1 MKRKILSILLV
12 AVMLLGT
19 VPFSAFAGEL
29 PENAPTECV
38 PVPFAGQGGTAET
51 TNEYTP
57 IDENCCLWQNGTYVV
72 TGDVTLNGSASVV
85 GTVNLILCDGAK
97 LTVTGCNEGEAA
109 IYVPEG
115 NTLNIYGQKGS
126 SGKLTV
132 TGGDY
137 AAGIGGSDIEIFPA
151 LSNNCGN
158 INIYGGV
165 INAVGG
171 NGGAGIGGGW
181 GGSAGS
187 VVIYGGTVTA
197 EGDKFFGAGIGAGE
211 EGNCAGAVT
220 FEGGNT
226 HVSGA
231 WSVRCE
237 ATVSDDLLVYD
248 FDVDQ
253 YTVDGWRLGFEGN
266 PSVDTLIG
274 SCKYFE
280 NGVEKLFPDHI
291 NIYNGEKKLNG
302 GFYFVTEDFV
312 LNGKL
317 TAESESQIVLADGV
331 TVDVTQYG
339 RQTGYILHVYTSSV
353 GNAHGCMPGGLAFD
367 EQGKTF
373 DVNICDCSVY
383 NGETALA
390 AGTYYVT
397 GNFSLDEIL
406 TVTGR
411 VNLILA
417 DGVMLDLRNGGRQ
430 TGSNLRILTESF
442 CDTKGSLLPRL
453 MYNEQGE
460 SVTVGDF
467 YVYNGE
473 TELDAGTYY
482 VGKDYTVSG
491 NLKPN
496 GKVNFLIADGVT
508 LKADIFAVGSDS
520 SFEFY
525 TESTGD
531 KKGVFEGYKMSSQKY
546 IDENGE
552 LCDMPE
558 GFNYYNGEM
567 FLESGWY
574 FVSGKG
580 CDNYVTVSGTV
591 HLVLGDGA
599 DVLFDGGIVVNSG
612 NTLCIYAQSTGD
624 RMGTATFAGSGF
636 TGIGSFVNQDCGTVI
651 INGGNITAA
660 GSSMCAGIGGC
671 RSRNGGDVTINGGNV
686 TATGGSDAA
695 GIGGGFCGNGG
706 NVTINGGTV
715 TARGGPNGAGIGSGS
730 GRPESRSEERI
741 VTSGGSLTVNG
752 GFTAAYASYDA
763 AGIGGGFFGN
773 ASTVTI
779 NGGTV
784 RAYAG
789 KDKEAIGAGCFTKI
803 KPDDSIGSLSIGSG
817 MVGYSTESTEMCIGP
832 SDNVSDNKGKSDYFI
847 IDGHYYDR
855 YGTLR
860 MMNNHTVRYNGET
873 VLEPRAYYVDESIT
887 VENPIFVPSGVKL
900 ILADGVVLN
909 AAKGMLVTGD
919 IAPEI
924 LSTSLGDNKG
934 IFTGEI
940 YNCYNTEG
948 ESGKFPSGLQSYN
961 NQLRLTGGYLV
972 DENVTA
978 EEPLLIDGN
987 ASLFLY
993 DGVTFNAAAGYL
1005 VTEGSSLTIYTLSKG
1020 ENKGAFIGKKLTKAC
1035 EKTLPEYVKYY
1046 SGQTSP
1052 AAGWYYVQENRTLNA
1067 AMVLRDDVHFI
1078 IPDGVILDVPKGIYM
1093 TESAVLDICPL
1104 SNGENAG
1111 QLTGQIINEYID
1123 ADGSHAIPDSVA
1135 IYAKNTTTLNSSYY
1149 LVLENST
1156 VNYFS
1161 IPDENVTVLIAD
1173 GVTLKGN
1180 AGYFGYEPNI
1190 GTFST
1195 GENAGRFVGEALFYL
1210 DENDSSCLVPSDAHF
1225 YNGET
1230 VLTDGIWFVGSNK
1243 TVSGRISVSGDV
1255 LLVLGNGTTLTAY
1268 KGITVAEGNSLTVTA
1283 QSDGSDAGKLIA
1295 YALFGAD
1302 PDEINDGDY
1311 NAAIGGDEDME
1322 TPVGTVIIRH
1332 GYVEAHGF
1340 MGGAGI
1346 GCAYADEG
1354 GTIIISGGT
1363 VYAYGNDYAIGI
1375 GGDCTTVT
1383 IYGGNVFAYGDESG
1397 KYGGSGFGGENSV
1410 LNVLGGRV
1418 YACGKKGDSA
1428 VTGASVS
1435 FSDEIRVIDL
1445 NTNKIYGDTLFTGS
1459 VQNGAK
1465 EVLFFDA
1472 SAVNEK
1478 GETVL
1483 FPESGR
1489 IYKGETVLEE
1499 DTWYYVTESA
1509 EAGDLLI
1516 FREGACAVLADGVT
1530 LNSAKGILCP
1540 ASGAPTVY
1548 GTSNE
1553 ENKGK
1558 LVGTLM
1564 LPYLDSENTPRALPD
1579 DASVYNGQTELAD
1592 EWVYVD
1598 ENHTL
1603 TAPLCVHGNVNI
1615 VLADGVTLDAAK
1627 GIAIEENGQLN
1638 ILYVSNGENKGVFI
1652 GTEKGYIDENGTQQ
1666 NLPQGFAVYD
1676 SETLLTDNWYF
1687 VTEDTTLDTPLEISC
1702 DVTLV
1707 IADGVTLTANKG
1719 IVLTDGNS
1727 LTVYAQSEGENAGS
1741 IITYGGKGA
1750 AGIGGDFLTSDA
1762 GELTVNGGNITAVGG
1777 VGAAGIGGGLG
1788 GSGAEVVINN
1798 GTVTVTGGSGA
1809 KAIGGGT
1816 GAASDGTLA
1825 INESLAVEAGNGAQ
1839 SISALEYDAQ
1849 SFVKITNH
1857 GEKYL
1862 CGIVG
1867 VSDDTAENIT
1877 VILTD
1882 TENSANVYNGETDG
1896 TNVYYVDNAP
1906 NGKYI
1911 MSVACDGAVT
1921 RTYTVEISDGRLVKS
1936 AELYVEGDVNG
1947 DGVIGIYD
1955 YQQAVNI
1962 ALGNENAVDGE
1973 GDLSDEADYKIAV
1986 ADFDCDGYVDVLD
1999 VTLVER
2005 KVYA

>member
-1 MKRKILSILLV
+1 MKRKVLSILLA
-12 AVMLLGT
+12 AVILIGVM
-19 VPFSAFAGEL
+19 PFSAFAGEL
-29 PENAPTECV
+29 PGEEPADPAPV
-38 PVPFAGQGGTAET
+38 AFIGQGGTAEAADD
-51 TNEYTP
+51 YTML
-57 IDENCCLWQNGTYVV
+57 DEECCLWQSGTYVAA
-72 TGDVTLNGSASVV
+72 GDITLSGSASVA
-85 GTVNLILCDGAK
+85 GNVNLILCDGAK
-97 LTVTGCNEGEAA
+97 LSVAGENEGEAA

-115 NTLNIYGQKGS
+115 STLNIYGQKGS
-126 SGKLTV
+126 SGRLSV
-132 TGGDY
+132 VGGDF
-137 AAGIGGSDIEIFPA
+137 AAGIGGCDTETFPA
-151 LSNNCGN
+151 LSNNCGTV
-158 INIYGGV
+158 NIYGARV
-165 INAVGG
+165 YAVGG
-171 NGGAGIGGGW
+171 YGAAGIGGGW
-181 GGSAGS
+181 GGSGGNIA
-187 VVIYGGTVTA
+187 IYGGTVTA
-197 EGDKFFGAGIGAGE
+197 KGDDFFGAGIGAGY
-211 EGNCAGAVT
+211 EGSCAGTVT
-220 FEGGNT
+220 FAGGNT

-237 ATVSDDLLVYD
+237 ASVSDDLLVYD

-280 NGVEKLFPDHI
+280 NGTEKSFPEHI

-317 TAESESQIVLADGV
+317 TAESESQLVLADGV
-331 TVDVTQYG
+331 TVDVTGYG

-353 GNAHGCMPGGLAFD
+353 GNSHGRMPGGLAFD

-373 DVNICDCSVY
+373 DVSICDCPVY

-397 GNFSLDEIL
+397 ENISLDEIL

-417 DGVMLDLRNGGRQ
+417 DGVTLDLRNGGRQ
-430 TGSNLRILTESF
+430 TGSNLRILTESIG
-442 CDTKGSLLPRL
+442 DTKGSLLPGL

-473 TELDAGTYY
+473 TELDAGTYF
-482 VGKDYTVSG
+482 VGENYTVNG

-496 GKVNFLIADGVT
+496 GKVCFLIADGVT
-508 LKADIFAVGSDS
+508 LKADIFTAEGDS

-525 TESTGD
+525 TESLGD
-531 KKGVFEGYKMSSQKY
+531 EKGVFEGYIMSSQKY
-546 IDENGE
+546 IDENGA
-552 LCDMPE
+552 LCEMPD
-558 GFNYYNGEM
+558 GFKYYNGERN
-567 FLESGWY
+567 LENGWY
-574 FVSGKG
+574 FVGGKG
-580 CDNYVTVSGTV
+580 CDDYVTVSGTV

-599 DVLFDGGIVVNSG
+599 DVLFDDGIVVNSG

-624 RMGTATFAGSGF
+624 RMGTAKFVGSGF

-671 RSRNGGDVTINGGNV
+671 NSRNGGNVTINGGNV

-695 GIGGGFCGNGG
+695 GIGGGCYGNGG

-715 TARGGPNGAGIGSGS
+715 TARGGWNGAGIGSGS
-730 GRPESRSEERI
+730 GRPESRSESQI

-763 AGIGGGFFGN
+763 AGIGGGFLGN
-773 ASTVTI
+773 ASTVTV

-789 KDKEAIGAGCFTKI
+789 KDKEAIGAGRFNKI

-817 MVGYSTESTEMCIGP
+817 MVGYSPESTAMCIGP
-832 SDNVSDNKGKSDYFI
+832 SDNVSDNKGKSSYFI

-860 MMNNHTVRYNGET
+860 MMERHTVRYNGET
-873 VLEPRAYYVDESIT
+873 VLEPRTYYVDESIT
-887 VENPIFVPSGVKL
+887 VEDPMFVPNGVEL

-919 IAPEI
+919 IAP
-924 LSTSLGDNKG
+924 SFFTTSLGENKG

-940 YNCYNTEG
+940 YKCYNEEG
-948 ESGKFPSGLQSYN
+948 ESGRFPSGLQSYN
-961 NQLRLTGGYLV
+961 NELRLTRGYLV
-972 DENVTA
+972 DENVTV

-987 ASLFLY
+987 ASIFLY

-1020 ENKGAFIGKKLTKAC
+1020 ENKGTFIGEKLTNAC

-1052 AAGWYYVQENRTLNA
+1052 AAGWYYVQENRTLDT

-1078 IPDGVILDVPKGIYM
+1078 IPDGVTLNVPKGIYM
-1093 TESAVLDICPL
+1093 TESAGLDICPL

-1111 QLTGQIINEYID
+1111 QLTGRIINEYID

-1135 IYAKNTTTLNSSYY
+1135 IYVKGTTTLNGSYY

-1161 IPDENVTVLIAD
+1161 IPNENVTVLIAD

-1190 GTFST
+1190 GRFST
-1195 GENAGRFVGEALFYL
+1195 GENAGRFVGGPLFYL
-1210 DENDSSCLVPSDAHF
+1210 DENNNTCLVPSDAHF

-1230 VLTDGIWFVGSNK
+1230 VLTDGIWFVGGNK
-1243 TVSGRISVSGDV
+1243 TVSGRITVSGDV
-1255 LLVLGNGTTLTAY
+1255 LLILGNGITFNAY
-1268 KGITVAEGNSLTVTA
+1268 RGITVAEGNSLTVTA

-1295 YALFGAD
+1295 YALYGGD
-1302 PDEINDGDY
+1302 PDKIYDGEY
-1311 NAAIGGDEDME
+1311 NAAIGGDEDTE

-1340 MGGAGI
+1340 TGGAGI
-1346 GCAYADEG
+1346 GCDYADEG

-1363 VYAYGNDYAIGI
+1363 VYAYGNEDAIGI
-1375 GGDCTTVT
+1375 GGDRTVVT

-1418 YACGKKGDSA
+1418 YACGKDGDCA
-1428 VTGASVS
+1428 VTGAAVN
-1435 FSDEIRVIDL
+1435 FSDEIRVINL
-1445 NTNKIYGDTLFTGS
+1445 HTNKIYGDTLFTGS
-1459 VQNGAK
+1459 VQGKAE

-1472 SAVNEK
+1472 SAVDENGDK
-1478 GETVL
+1478 VV
-1483 FPESGR
+1483 FAESGML
-1489 IYKGETVLEE
+1489 YNGETVLEE
-1499 DTWYYVTESA
+1499 DIWYYVTESA
-1509 EAGDLLI
+1509 EAEDLLI
-1516 FREGACAVLADGVT
+1516 FREGACMVLADGVT
-1530 LNSAKGILCP
+1530 LNAEKGILCP
-1540 ASGAPTVY
+1540 ASGAPAVY
-1548 GTSNE
+1548 STSNE

-1558 LVGTLM
+1558 LVGTLL
-1564 LPYLDSENTPRALPD
+1564 LPYLDGENAAHALPD

-1603 TAPLCVHGNVNI
+1603 TEPLSVHGNVNI

-1627 GIAIEENGQLN
+1627 GIAIEENGQLK
-1638 ILYVSNGENKGVFI
+1638 IYFTSNGENKGVFI

-1666 NLPQGFAVYD
+1666 KLPQGFSVYD
-1676 SETLLTDNWYF
+1676 GETVLADNWYF
-1687 VTEDTTLDTPLEISC
+1687 VTEDTVLDASLGISG

-1707 IADGVTLTANKG
+1707 LADGVTLTANKG

-1727 LTVYAQSEGENAGS
+1727 LTVYAQSEGENTGSLIAAGDR
-1741 IITYGGKGA
+1741 GA
-1750 AGIGGDFLTSDA
+1750 AGIGGSFFEYNA
-1762 GELTVNGGNITAVGG
+1762 GALTVNGGNITALGG
-1777 VGAAGIGGGLG
+1777 TGASGIGGGLG

-1798 GTVTVTGGSGA
+1798 GTLTVTGGSGA

-1816 GAASDGTLA
+1816 GSDDDGTLA
-1825 INESLAVEAGNGAQ
+1825 INESLAVEAGEGAQ
-1839 SISALEYDAQ
+1839 NITALEYDSQ
-1849 SFVKITNH
+1849 SFVKVTNH

-1862 CGIVG
+1862 YGIVS
-1867 VSDDTAENIT
+1867 VSDGTAENIT
-1877 VILTD
+1877 VTLTD
-1882 TENSANVYNGETDG
+1882 TENAANVYNGETDG
-1896 TNVYYVDNAP
+1896 TNVYYVDNAA
-1906 NGKYI
+1906 NGTYLLT
-1911 MSVACDGAVT
+1911 VTAGGAVT
-1921 RTYTVEISDGRLVKS
+1921 RTYTVVVTDGRAVKS
-1936 AELYVEGDVNG
+1936 SELYVEGDVNG
-1947 DGVIGIYD
+1947 DGEIDIYD

-1962 ALGNENAVDGE
+1962 ALGNENAVPEE
-1973 GDLSDEADYKIAV
+1973 GDLSDTADYEIAV
-1986 ADFDCDGYVDVLD
+1986 ADIIVDGYVDVLD
-1999 VTLVER
+1999 AALIER
-2005 KVYA
+2005 KAFA